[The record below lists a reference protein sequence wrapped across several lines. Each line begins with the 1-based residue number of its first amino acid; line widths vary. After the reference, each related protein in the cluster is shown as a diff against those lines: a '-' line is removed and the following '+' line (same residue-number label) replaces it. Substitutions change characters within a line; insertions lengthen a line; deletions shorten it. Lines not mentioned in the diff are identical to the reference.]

1 YYVVVAGNIAGNST
15 HSNCQYIKIEIPEL
29 EAPELS
35 FVLPNPTDI
44 DTISLVWE
52 NIDGTTEYYVFRS
65 DTYIWSVEGLTP
77 IATEISTTYVDT
89 LPSEGYYFYVIVASD
104 GVRNSS
110 HSNCQYVE
118 YKIPHVR
125 EFTII
130 SSLVLGAFVVSLVV
144 LKTRK
149 NRLK

>member
-1 YYVVVAGNIAGNST
+1 
-15 HSNCQYIKIEIPEL
+15 
-29 EAPELS
+29 
-35 FVLPNPTDI
+35 
-44 DTISLVWE
+44 
-52 NIDGTTEYYVFRS
+52 
-65 DTYIWSVEGLTP
+65 
-77 IATEISTTYVDT
+77 DT